1 MITSQP
7 SLWNPIAPVLN
18 HMTVIAN
25 EEEGSAVAQVQLH
38 ADQAVGMA
46 GQVVKGDALAEIE
59 GAVVEG
65 LPVASAGISLR
76 RC

>member
-7 SLWNPIAPVLN
+7 TLWDSIAPVLD
-18 HMTVIAN
+18 HMAMIAD
-25 EEEGSAVAQVQLH
+25 EEEGSAVAQIKLH
-38 ADQAVGMA
+38 ADQAVGVA
-46 GQVVKGDALAEIE
+46 WQVVEGDALAEIE

-65 LPVASAGISLR
+65 LPVASVAVSLG